1 MDDQEKILQKN
12 EKQCYDLCLDIL
24 ETKPIFLKGK
34 DLEKYTGINYKYI
47 SYAILGSQRKGH
59 VGIINVKGRGYV
71 ATKWIYENENIYQ
84 AVKRQV
90 KVLESEAL
98 YDLKVANFFR
108 EQMPSLN
115 D

>member
-1 MDDQEKILQKN
+1 MKEQETLLLKN
-12 EKQCYDLCLDIL
+12 EEQCYNLCLEIL
-24 ETKPIFLKGK
+24 ESKPIFLKGK

-47 SYAILGSQRKGH
+47 SFAILGSQRKGH

>member
-1 MDDQEKILQKN
+1 MIKKETLLQKN
-12 EKQCYDLCLDIL
+12 EEQCYNLCLEIL

-34 DLEKYTGINYKYI
+34 DLEKYTGMNYKYI

-71 ATKWIYENENIYQ
+71 ATKWIYENENIYN

-108 EQMPSLN
+108 EQMPLLN

>member
-1 MDDQEKILQKN
+1 MKEQETLSQKN
-12 EKQCYDLCLDIL
+12 EKQCYGLCLEIL
-24 ETKPIFLKGK
+24 ETIPIFLKGK

-59 VGIINVKGRGYV
+59 VGIINVKGCGYV
-71 ATKWIYENENIYQ
+71 ATKWIYENENIYLS
-84 AVKRQV
+84 VKRQV

>member
-1 MDDQEKILQKN
+1 MIKKETLLHKN
-12 EKQCYDLCLDIL
+12 EEQCYNLCLEIL

-34 DLEKYTGINYKYI
+34 DLEKYTGMNYKYI

-71 ATKWIYENENIYQ
+71 ATKWIYENENIYN

-108 EQMPSLN
+108 EQMPLLN

>member
-1 MDDQEKILQKN
+1 MKEKETLLEKN
-12 EKQCYDLCLDIL
+12 EKQCYNLCLEIL
-24 ETKPIFLKGK
+24 ESKPIFLKGK

-47 SYAILGSQRKGH
+47 SFAILSSQRKGC

-71 ATKWIYENENIYQ
+71 ATKWIYKNENIYN

-98 YDLKVANFFR
+98 HDLKVANFFR
-108 EQMPSLN
+108 EEMPSLN

>member
-1 MDDQEKILQKN
+1 MIKKETLLQKN
-12 EKQCYDLCLDIL
+12 EEQCYNLCLEIL

-34 DLEKYTGINYKYI
+34 DLEKYTGMNYKYI

-71 ATKWIYENENIYQ
+71 ATKWIYENENIHN

-108 EQMPSLN
+108 EQMPLLN